1 MAASRLLA
9 VAALAAVAALVPST
23 TRRAPLRTVAR
34 AVSDEAT
41 RLKAEIEQLTLL
53 KEVEQL
59 RKEIAA
65 DEKEYELLAAEDR
78 ERRAAEDERK
88 EALRSSKRAEKD
100 AARSRQKRDAVLRQ
114 CVDQNATEV
123 SLVLLNDGVNKRAR
137 VQEILVKELRLDPGE
152 AEALMMKAHR
162 NGAGLVKTYAT
173 RSDDLDA
180 AYASYAKLADAGL
193 NVRFEAAGG
202 DVTDAAEVERIAE
215 LRDLGQQLKDYNID
229 ILNDDETD
237 LNLPTTASRGRDDF
251 RRFGAG
257 NQMNVVTVA
266 LRRPTTVALNAVVA
280 VVTGLLFSAAWTV
293 GGALGEAAGSSLGG
307 APPF

>member
-88 EALRSSKRAEKD
+88 EALRTSKRAEKD

-137 VQEILVKELRLDPGE
+137 VQEILVRELRLDPGE

-237 LNLPTTASRGRDDF
+237 LNLPTTASCGRDDVREIWGGKPME
-251 RRFGAG
+251 RRH
-257 NQMNVVTVA
+257 
-266 LRRPTTVALNAVVA
+266 RRA
-280 VVTGLLFSAAWTV
+280 S
-293 GGALGEAAGSSLGG
+293 
-307 APPF
+307 

>member
-1 MAASRLLA
+1 MGSASRLL
-9 VAALAAVAALVPST
+9 AALAAVAALVPST
-23 TRRAPLRTVAR
+23 TRRAPLRTVVAR

-88 EALRSSKRAEKD
+88 EALRTSKRAEKD

-137 VQEILVKELRLDPGE
+137 VQEVLVRELRLDPGE
-152 AEALMMKAHR
+152 AERLMMKAHR
-162 NGAGLVKTYAT
+162 DGAGLVKTYAT

-237 LNLPTTASRGRDDF
+237 LNLPTTASCGRDEF
-251 RRFGAG
+251 REIWGG
-257 NQMNVVTVA
+257 KPME
-266 LRRPTTVALNAVVA
+266 RRHRRA
-280 VVTGLLFSAAWTV
+280 S
-293 GGALGEAAGSSLGG
+293 
-307 APPF
+307 

>member
-1 MAASRLLA
+1 MGSASRLL
-9 VAALAAVAALVPST
+9 AALAAVAALVPST

-59 RKEIAA
+59 RREIAA
-65 DEKEYELLAAEDR
+65 DEREYELLAAEDR
-78 ERRAAEDERK
+78 ERRAAEDEKK
-88 EALRSSKRAEKD
+88 EALRTSKRAEKD

-137 VQEILVKELRLDPGE
+137 VQEILVRELRLDPGE
-152 AEALMMKAHR
+152 AEKLMMKAHR
-162 NGAGLVKTYAT
+162 DGAGLVKTYAT

-251 RRFGAG
+251 REIG
-257 NQMNVVTVA
+257 NQWTIVVTVA